1 MSRIKTVI
9 SQYFVED
16 FKSTKFSNLI
26 AYKNYFGEKMC
37 IMHAF
42 FHFYTVWFAI
52 PAFFSLILC
61 LYQLYFKEFDVIV
74 CVVFAFCISIWSTIF
89 VEMWKR
95 KEYHIQTQWGIVT
108 P

>member
-1 MSRIKTVI
+1 
-9 SQYFVED
+9 
-16 FKSTKFSNLI
+16 
-26 AYKNYFGEKMC
+26 MC